1 MFGCCNTLFPS
12 SCGFGSCC
20 RCGRNAPLP
29 TPIPPLPPMPTPPS
43 PPQLRGLQLSLV
55 GSSAGTITHGAS
67 VPFDALNVN
76 NTVGVG
82 YTPSSG
88 VINVGRAGTYLVNW
102 WVAVEN
108 AQATDGLAFA
118 LSLNGSDVQTSYSD
132 IGGGQIYWTAIVPV
146 SSVPATL
153 SLVNR
158 SGCEVTL
165 VTAAGQAGL
174 TVTQIA

>member
-1 MFGCCNTLFPS
+1 MFGCCNALFPS

-43 PPQLRGLQLSLV
+43 PPQLRGLQISLV
-55 GSSAGTITHGAS
+55 GSSGETIARGAS

-102 WVAVEN
+102 WVAVADEQT
-108 AQATDGLAFA
+108 AEEIAFA

-132 IGGGQIYWTAIVPV
+132 VGGGQIYGTAIVTV
-146 SSVPATL
+146 SSLPATL
-153 SLVNR
+153 RLVNR
-158 SGCEVTL
+158 SGDEVTL

-174 TVTQIA
+174 TVTQFA